1 MRPWRHQA
9 EIIAHRGASAV
20 APENTM
26 SAIDLAWQW
35 FADAVEID
43 VHVTK
48 DRKVV
53 VIHDDNLQRTC
64 GVDVKVKD
72 LTLPELRE
80 FDVGSWKDSSW
91 SNEIVPTL
99 SEVLA
104 SIPEHRRLYVE
115 VKSGPEI
122 MDALPP
128 VLNLVKHVPQSVVL
142 IGFEAELMAAL
153 KKRFPQHRTMLVV
166 EQLQSASGSWS
177 PNAAEIIDRCKSL
190 GLDGADLSNTTA
202 VDRASVDQ
210 LKAAGLATCVWTVNT
225 IEDARRL
232 IEAGVEGI
240 TTDHPKLLD
249 KQKRHYL

>member
-9 EIIAHRGASAV
+9 EIIAHRGASAA

-26 SAIDLAWQW
+26 AAIDLAWQW

-43 VHVTK
+43 VHVTR
-48 DRKVV
+48 DRKVA

-64 GVDVKVKD
+64 GVDVKAKD
-72 LTLPELRE
+72 LTLAELRE

-115 VKSGPEI
+115 LKCGPEVL
-122 MDALPP
+122 DALPP
-128 VLNLVKHVPQSVVL
+128 VLNLVKHIPQSVVL
-142 IGFEAELMAAL
+142 IGFDADLLAAV
-153 KKRFPQHRTMLVV
+153 KKRFPQHRALLVV
-166 EQLQSASGSWS
+166 EQQASASGNWS
-177 PNAAEIIDRCKSL
+177 PSAAEIIDQCRSL

-202 VDRASVDQ
+202 VDREAVDQ
-210 LKAAGLATCVWTVNT
+210 FKAAGLGTCIWTVNT

-232 IEAGVEGI
+232 IDAGVEGI

-249 KQKRHYL
+249 KPKRRYL